1 MWWVALR
8 RRHVAARQAGEISS
22 IGKCNA
28 PTGRIPRKPEP
39 IPTQSRL
46 SQWTGACWW
55 KPLAGPLS
63 LSSNRHNMWNQSM
76 LWKNELEASVAVPVR
91 RGLNV
96 MFAANEFLRVLAG
109 AGGFVPDA

>member
-1 MWWVALR
+1 
-8 RRHVAARQAGEISS
+8 
-22 IGKCNA
+22 
-28 PTGRIPRKPEP
+28 
-39 IPTQSRL
+39 
-46 SQWTGACWW
+46 
-55 KPLAGPLS
+55 
-63 LSSNRHNMWNQSM
+63 M